1 MTMKQRKSFGSIC
14 AIACAAAT
22 IITFVSC
29 SQEDEYY
36 ESDMFTRAESA
47 SDLSR
52 LEAPPAYIPDKQNC
66 GLWVLANLGGASM
79 ETVKAIAETKGW
91 EEGDRL
97 TNFLVFDIAQQ
108 LHGLSTHV
116 QGPDAW
122 NALIRFSSTALPS
135 KIIIYTD
142 EGEESHMAKP
152 TDFQGSDVIYED
164 YSGPGKKWS
173 IYRVFGVMY

>member
-52 LEAPPAYIPDKQNC
+52 LEAPPTYIPDNRNC
-66 GLWVLANLGGASM
+66 GLWVLTTLAPNVHVDTIKS
-79 ETVKAIAETKGW
+79 IAESKGWTKGTGMPASIVY
-91 EEGDRL
+91 EIG
-97 TNFLVFDIAQQ
+97 QQ
-108 LHGLSTHV
+108 LCGFSTHI
-116 QGPDAW
+116 QRPEAT
-122 NALIRFSSTALPS
+122 NALIRFSSSGLPHNAV
-135 KIIIYTD
+135 IYTD
-142 EGEESHMAKP
+142 TGFDAHMAIA
-152 TDFQGSDVIYED
+152 TGFQGSNVLYED
-164 YSGPGKKWS
+164 SYGPDDCS
-173 IYRVFGVMY
+173 IYSVFGLMY